1 MEPFY
6 PALALTG
13 AVFLVFGMMSRPL
26 RGGLLTA
33 PMLAVAAGIAASLLF
48 GLHEEIRLDSPVIG
62 AIGEVALA
70 IVLFTDA
77 SGVDLKRLRRDWA
90 LPARLLAV
98 GLPLTMLAGALVGRL
113 VLPDVPWAWLVA
125 VAVILAPTDAAL
137 GIATLLD
144 ESVPQRVRDALNVES
159 GLNDGVALP
168 VLIAVLAS
176 LAAPASAVSD
186 IRWIATAAADIAIGA
201 VLGSAFGIVGGR
213 IIGAAWKREWI
224 DETYARLVSPGLAI
238 LTFTAAHL
246 LDKNGFVAA
255 YFAGLTLAVRSE
267 DLRERVRNFGEAD
280 GTQFSLLVF
289 LLFGMVVVP
298 ATWSHWTP
306 AVLAYALL
314 SLTVARML
322 PVALGLAGTRLG
334 APTVLFV
341 GWSGPRGIA
350 SVLYLAMVAQQF
362 PQRPA
367 AVDAA
372 IALTVLLSV
381 ALHGLSAAPLAAAYG
396 RRCAVGQAG
405 DAKSS
410 SAG

>member
-144 ESVPQRVRDALNVES
+144 ESVPQHVRDALNV
-159 GLNDGVALP
+159 
-168 VLIAVLAS
+168 
-176 LAAPASAVSD
+176 
-186 IRWIATAAADIAIGA
+186 
-201 VLGSAFGIVGGR
+201 
-213 IIGAAWKREWI
+213 
-224 DETYARLVSPGLAI
+224 
-238 LTFTAAHL
+238 
-246 LDKNGFVAA
+246 
-255 YFAGLTLAVRSE
+255 
-267 DLRERVRNFGEAD
+267 
-280 GTQFSLLVF
+280 
-289 LLFGMVVVP
+289 
-298 ATWSHWTP
+298 
-306 AVLAYALL
+306 
-314 SLTVARML
+314 
-322 PVALGLAGTRLG
+322 
-334 APTVLFV
+334 
-341 GWSGPRGIA
+341 
-350 SVLYLAMVAQQF
+350 
-362 PQRPA
+362 
-367 AVDAA
+367 
-372 IALTVLLSV
+372 
-381 ALHGLSAAPLAAAYG
+381 
-396 RRCAVGQAG
+396 
-405 DAKSS
+405 
-410 SAG
+410 